1 GELLNSIIDHPSV
14 AQGKIADFEHTL
26 ADCMAHVTRRGW
38 KVDREHTAAVKARLQ
53 TEFREQELKVAEF
66 GVTPVKGSGLYST
79 SDASLVDTFSSLGVT
94 FTEFTST
101 GKPSL
106 SEKVLSDIAS
116 HDDKAA
122 ALASHV
128 LSARKAN
135 KLANTFLTN
144 VEKYSEFDGR
154 IHAFIKPLGTVTG
167 RMSSSEPNMQNFPRE
182 PEDIRGC
189 MIADENE
196 SIVSIDMSG
205 AEWRVA
211 AAVTQDEGMLA
222 AFEQGRDIH
231 QETAD
236 LLGISRQLAK

>member
-1 GELLNSIIDHPSV
+1 
-14 AQGKIADFEHTL
+14 
-26 ADCMAHVTRRGW
+26 
-38 KVDREHTAAVKARLQ
+38 
-53 TEFREQELKVAEF
+53 
-66 GVTPVKGSGLYST
+66 
-79 SDASLVDTFSSLGVT
+79 
-94 FTEFTST
+94 
-101 GKPSL
+101 
-106 SEKVLSDIAS
+106 
-116 HDDKAA
+116 
-122 ALASHV
+122 
-128 LSARKAN
+128 
-135 KLANTFLTN
+135 TFLTN

-222 AFEQGRDIH
+222 AFKQGRDTH

-236 LLGISRQLAK
+236 LLGISRQLAKTATLAVLYGGGVNAIVNQCGIDSALATELRDGIHAS